1 MTSSRYPLDEI
12 RDRCSILD
20 VVSPYVA
27 LKRSGKNYKGLCPF
41 HAEKTPSFI
50 VNPETQR
57 WKCFGCGASGDVFTF
72 VMQAEHLTFAEAVE
86 QLAAKVGVKI
96 TYDPKESKTASER
109 DKILRINSIAAQFFQ
124 KSLEQSPIAQEYV
137 KQRGISDEAAKKFKL
152 GYAPAEWQ
160 ALADYLRGQGI
171 KPEDAAKAGLLIPRD
186 SGQGFYDRFRNRL
199 IFPIQDVQD
208 RIIAFGGRALGDES
222 AKYINSPESMVFAK
236 NRILYALN
244 FARKAIT
251 EKGFAIIVE
260 GYMDIL
266 AAHESG
272 ITNAVATMGTALTLE
287 HVRLLGRYTKK
298 AVLAFDA
305 DSAGMAAAIRGGPMF
320 DEAEFDVRIVP
331 MPAGEDPDSFI
342 RKSGPAAFM
351 EAVAEALPIPD
362 YRISVV
368 ASKHDINTK
377 AGKLALLNEVMPI
390 IAEVDKQIER
400 ERLISLVAPY
410 HPNFGSGIAPAEVHI
425 RQEIERLR
433 RKKEQS
439 AYKKDSAK
447 TSEAEKIGQ
456 TELINNEGKAVRK
469 AEKEL
474 LSFII
479 RGEASAAEI
488 FEKVSPEYFI
498 GEDSAELAKAIKAEI
513 GSGKPLDINN
523 LAAKIAGSPA
533 EGLLNELLVAEPENL
548 PLGDLIAALT
558 AYRRREQEKRFRLL
572 ADKIERGEI
581 KRTDKEFSEYW
592 QLVRELHN

>member
-1 MTSSRYPLDEI
+1 LTSSRYPLDEI

-41 HAEKTPSFI
+41 HTEKTPSFM
-50 VNPETQR
+50 VNPDTQR

-72 VMQAEHLTFAEAVE
+72 VMQMEQLTFAEAVE

-96 TYDPKESKTASER
+96 TYDPQESKTVSER
-109 DKILRINSIAAQFFQ
+109 NKILRINSAAAQFFQ
-124 KSLEQSPIAQEYV
+124 KSLEQSANARDYV
-137 KQRGISDEAAKKFKL
+137 KQRGISNETAKKFKL
-152 GYAPAEWQ
+152 GYAPADWQ

-171 KPEDAAKAGLLIPRD
+171 KPEDAAKAGLLIPRE

-244 FARKAIT
+244 FARKAIA

-266 AAHESG
+266 AAHEAG

-331 MPAGEDPDSFI
+331 MPSGEDPDSFI
-342 RKSGPAAFM
+342 RKSGPAAFL

-362 YRISVV
+362 YRISVI
-368 ASKHDINTK
+368 ASKHNINTK

-400 ERLISLVAPY
+400 ERLISLVSPY

-439 AYKKDSAK
+439 AYKKDSAED
-447 TSEAEKIGQ
+447 SEAEKIGQ
-456 TELINNEGKAVRK
+456 AELISNEGKAVRK

-479 RGEASAAEI
+479 RGEANAADI
-488 FEKVSPEYFI
+488 FEKVSPEYFV
-498 GEDSAELAKAIKAEI
+498 GEDSAELAKAIKTEV
-513 GSGKPLDINN
+513 GSGGSLDINS
-523 LAAKIAGSPA
+523 LAAKIAGSSA
-533 EGLLNELLVAEPENL
+533 EGLLNELLVAESENL
-548 PLGDLIAALT
+548 PLDDLIAALT